1 MSDPGGVIAIGW
13 LELALAT
20 GLVVAAGIIALALGL
35 GLTRALWIASLRTY
49 LQLLALGFVLRWVFG
64 IRSPV
69 LVVAV
74 MLVMVATATS
84 IVSRRVR
91 GAPKGSIPGAFAS
104 LLLTAFTI
112 TFVVT
117 GLVVKVE
124 PWYLPR
130 YVIPIAGMV
139 IGNSMN
145 GVALALE
152 RIFADLDA
160 RADEI
165 LALTAL
171 GATPWEAARP
181 SVRRALRAGM
191 TPGINALSAAGIV
204 FIPGMM
210 AGQVLAGADPLVA
223 APYQIVV
230 MLMVA
235 TGDVLGST
243 VAVLF
248 AYRRRFT
255 SEGVFVEPS
264 MRDQKGAGP

>member
-20 GLVVAAGIIALALGL
+20 GFMVVTGGIALALQL
-35 GLTRALWIASLRTY
+35 GFTKALWIGTLRTY
-49 LQLLALGFVLRWVFG
+49 LQLLALGLVLRWVFDL
-64 IRSPV
+64 RQP
-69 LVVAV
+69 LVVLAIIALMTAV
-74 MLVMVATATS
+74 AAHTVVRRAPDAPRGSFPRAWAAMGLPALV
-84 IVSRRVR
+84 
-91 GAPKGSIPGAFAS
+91 
-104 LLLTAFTI
+104 I
-112 TFVVT
+112 TFAVT
-117 GLVVKVE
+117 GLIVHVE

-152 RIFADLDA
+152 RTFADLDA
-160 RADEI
+160 RENEV

-171 GATPWEAARP
+171 GATPWEAARD
-181 SVRRALRAGM
+181 SVRAALRAG
-191 TPGINALSAAGIV
+191 TIPSINMLSTVGIV

-235 TGDVLGST
+235 TADVLGSAL
-243 VAVLF
+243 VVLLT
-248 AYRRRFT
+248 YRRRFT
-255 SEGVFVEPS
+255 RDGVFLE
-264 MRDQKGAGP
+264 KGLRSHAR